1 MATEIEEFA
10 YELSLRSLTQQEA
23 LLNEVRERTGILLA
37 ATAIAISLL
46 GGRALDDG
54 ARTLLDLSGVAL
66 GIVSFLL
73 SVYVLAP
80 KGRFSFSPHGWETYE
95 YFVAQG
101 SDVSEARRI
110 LTYWNREIWDD
121 NQRVIDRMLAS
132 FRWACFAL
140 VAAVVVWSVGLALQ

>member
-1 MATEIEEFA
+1 MATTIEQFA
-10 YELSLRSLTQQEA
+10 YDLSLRSLAQQEA
-23 LLNEVRERTGILLA
+23 LLNEVRARTGILLA

-54 ARTLLDLSGVAL
+54 GRTAVDLAGVAL
-66 GIVSFLL
+66 GTASFFL

-80 KGRFSFSPHGWETYE
+80 KGRFSFSPHGWEAYE

-101 SDVSEARRI
+101 SDVAEAQRV
-110 LTYWNREIWDD
+110 LAYWNREIWDD
-121 NQRVIDRMLAS
+121 NQRVIDRMLTS

-140 VAAVVVWSVGLALQ
+140 VAAVFVWSVGLALQ